1 MRSRKFSPVI
11 STDATFSCS
20 MTAKRARMRK
30 PYQLIRYGATQ
41 NKNIW

>member
-1 MRSRKFSPVI
+1 MHSRKFSPAI
-11 STDATFSCS
+11 STDVAFSYS
-20 MTAKRARMRK
+20 MMAKRARMRK